1 MLDVEKV
8 DIVDERTFKLMTKL
22 PNAALPAL
30 FANPFL
36 QIIAKGST
44 DTQDHGIGAGPFTLT
59 NAEKGV
65 GFDFEASPHY
75 FKSGLP
81 TFKKRASLLMRM
93 KTCALPPSPLAT
105 SM

>member
-44 DTQDHGIGAGPFTLT
+44 DTQDHT
-59 NAEKGV
+59 E
-65 GFDFEASPHY
+65 
-75 FKSGLP
+75 
-81 TFKKRASLLMRM
+81 
-93 KTCALPPSPLAT
+93 
-105 SM
+105 